1 MADTLVRTLAEWRQ
15 FFKENGQAHE
25 VLELMDQDNSINDD
39 IPWMEANHK
48 DGHVSVIRTK
58 LPEVYW
64 RRLYKGVPNSKTG
77 VSQVKD
83 ATAMMEARNNL
94 DVKLLKIQG
103 DQAAAYRAQ
112 EDRGFMEAF
121 RQKLATSLFYGD
133 SNSNPDEFNGLA
145 MRYPT
150 KTSPNVVDG
159 GGSGSA
165 CTSMWGIVW
174 GATDVHGIF
183 PNGSKAGLSHRVL
196 PEQDVNDADGN
207 PYRAVA
213 SLFEWDCGL
222 TVRDWRSVIRIC
234 NIDTNK
240 LTLKKGDSGFVD
252 LHRLTIVAKNKVPTA
267 KRARLVWYC
276 NQDVMTA
283 LELQASDAGNVQ
295 LMYGELFDSKNVP
308 FLHGRPVRQC
318 DAILSTEAAI

>member
-48 DGHVSVIRTK
+48 DGHVSVIRSN
-58 LPEVYW
+58 LPTIYW
-64 RRLYKGVPNSKTG
+64 RRLYKGVPNSKSG
-77 VSQVKD
+77 VTQVKD
-83 ATAMMEARNNL
+83 STAMMEARNEI
-94 DVKLLKIQG
+94 DIKLLRIQG

-121 RQKLATSLFYGD
+121 RQKLATTLFYGD
-133 SNSNPDEFNGLA
+133 IDTNPDEFNGLSK
-145 MRYPT
+145 RYPT
-150 KTSPNVVDG
+150 KTSPNVVDAAG
-159 GGSGSA
+159 TGNA

-183 PNGSKAGLSHRVL
+183 PNGSKAGLDMRVL
-196 PEQDVNDADGN
+196 PEQDASDGDGN
-207 PYRAVA
+207 KFRSVA

-222 TVRDWRSVIRIC
+222 TVRDWRSVVRIC
-234 NIDTNK
+234 NIDTTK
-240 LTLKKGDSGFVD
+240 LTLKKGDSGFID
-252 LHRLTIVAKNKVPTA
+252 LHRLTITAKNKVPTA

-276 NQDVMTA
+276 NSDVMTA

-295 LMYGELFDSKNVP
+295 LMYGELFQSKNVP
-308 FLHGRPVRQC
+308 FLHSHPVRQC

>member
-1 MADTLVRTLAEWRQ
+1 MAETLVRTLAEWRQ

-48 DGHVSVIRTK
+48 DGHISVIRSN
-58 LPEVYW
+58 LPTIYW
-64 RRLYKGVPNSKTG
+64 RRLYKGVPNSKSG

-83 ATAMMEARNNL
+83 ATAMMEARNEI
-94 DVKLLKIQG
+94 DIKLLRIQG

-121 RQKLATSLFYGD
+121 RQKLATTLFYGD
-133 SNSNPDEFNGLA
+133 IDTNPDEFNGLSK
-145 MRYPT
+145 RYPT
-150 KTSPNVVDG
+150 KTSPNVVDAAG
-159 GGSGSA
+159 TGNA

-183 PNGSKAGLSHRVL
+183 PNGSKAGLGMRVL
-196 PEQDVNDADGN
+196 PEQDASDGDGN
-207 PYRAVA
+207 KFRSVA

-222 TVRDWRSVIRIC
+222 TVRDWRSVVRIC
-234 NIDTNK
+234 NIDTTK
-240 LTLKKGDSGFVD
+240 LTLKMGDSGFID
-252 LHRLTIVAKNKVPTA
+252 LHRLTITAKNKVPTA

-276 NQDVMTA
+276 NSDVMTA

-308 FLHGRPVRQC
+308 YLHGRPVRQC

>member
-121 RQKLATSLFYGD
+121 RQKLATTLFYGD
-133 SNSNPDEFNGLA
+133 SNSNPDEFNGL
-145 MRYPT
+145 
-150 KTSPNVVDG
+150 
-159 GGSGSA
+159 
-165 CTSMWGIVW
+165 
-174 GATDVHGIF
+174 
-183 PNGSKAGLSHRVL
+183 
-196 PEQDVNDADGN
+196 
-207 PYRAVA
+207 
-213 SLFEWDCGL
+213 
-222 TVRDWRSVIRIC
+222 
-234 NIDTNK
+234 
-240 LTLKKGDSGFVD
+240 
-252 LHRLTIVAKNKVPTA
+252 
-267 KRARLVWYC
+267 
-276 NQDVMTA
+276 
-283 LELQASDAGNVQ
+283 
-295 LMYGELFDSKNVP
+295 
-308 FLHGRPVRQC
+308 PVR
-318 DAILSTEAAI
+318 AKLVAGEGFAPSTSRL